1 VKGNINVTDRCELKQ
16 NAELDGDVIASKLA
30 IEGGAIFLGS
40 SSVGKPSSISSKG
53 GGCGKPQDG
62 NYGDEQK

>member
-1 VKGNINVTDRCELKQ
+1 MTDRCELKQ
-16 NAELDGDVIASKLA
+16 NAELDGDVIANKLA

-53 GGCGKPQDG
+53 GGCG